1 MMNKQPLLTL
11 QPTPSQNFRIVG
23 RGERGNLAKWL
34 DHSYA
39 LQAEGNVEAACN
51 ARFEAFQAILEAVEG
66 EEGVEL
72 DRTHPNTLAAMEI
85 IQASAIDHYLIGDA
99 TMASAQLEM
108 LLDLDSE
115 DPLEV
120 SPQLALCYVLLD
132 DAECLN
138 DILPDLDDRTP
149 IRAIVECCRSFA
161 ATKQLDPK
169 WLTALRRHK
178 EVADEI
184 VADNPTTDEAY
195 LADISSER
203 PSRQALA
210 RELYLRCHPAL
221 AHIEGLIPALREA
234 LGR

>member
-1 MMNKQPLLTL
+1 MTAQPFLSL
-11 QPTPSQNFRIVG
+11 QPTPSQTFRIVG
-23 RGERGNLAKWL
+23 RGERGNLAKLL

-39 LQAEGNVEAACN
+39 LQAEGDIEAACN
-51 ARFEAFQAILEAVEG
+51 VRFEAFQAILEAVES
-66 EEGVEL
+66 EEEVEL

-85 IQASAIDHYLIGDA
+85 IQASAIDHYLIGDP

-120 SPQLALCYVLLD
+120 SPQLALCYVMLD
-132 DAECLN
+132 DGECLD

-149 IRAIVECCRSFA
+149 IRAIVECCRTFA
-161 ATKQLDPK
+161 RSKQLDPK
-169 WLTALRRHK
+169 WLAALRHHK

-184 VADNPTTDEAY
+184 VADRHTTDEAY
-195 LADISSER
+195 LADITSER
-203 PSRQALA
+203 PSRTALA
-210 RELYLRCHPAL
+210 RELYLRCYPAL
-221 AHIEGLIPALREA
+221 THIDGLIPALRAA